1 MEQYKGFGG
10 SDCIDFERQDEMH
23 CQFGPAL
30 LYSMTS
36 VHGVPIVVDCGVQA
50 IHAGLGLERR
60 WTDKDK

>member
-1 MEQYKGFGG
+1 M
-10 SDCIDFERQDEMH
+10 DFERQDELH

-36 VHGVPIVVDCGVQA
+36 VHGVPIVVDCGVQV
-50 IHAGLGLERR
+50 IHAGLELEHR